1 MPPDSSDHLVKT
13 ELMRSAGL
21 SAAGADQLL
30 RGQVLT
36 DPRDRAALQQ
46 YLRLL
51 HLGGP
56 QLSGKMCKGKFCG

>member
-1 MPPDSSDHLVKT
+1 MTPDRSDHLVKT
-13 ELMRSAGL
+13 ELVRSAGL
-21 SAAGADQLL
+21 SAAGADQLM
-30 RGQVLT
+30 RGLVLT

-56 QLSGKMCKGKFCG
+56 LLQVKGCKKATCR